1 MLQEST
7 ADQSTNTTIADQII
21 QATSESAPPPPD
33 GEATQEVAHSPGE
46 TFVETVV
53 DVWETPLFQLN
64 DTPIQV
70 SQIIIALAVLALGF
84 IFSRRISSHVGKRIL
99 PKMRL
104 DKGAS
109 SAIES
114 ILYYTMLSVAV
125 LVSLQIAGVPL
136 AALAFFGG
144 AIALGVGFGSQN
156 VINNFISG
164 LILLIERPI
173 RIGDMV
179 TVNGQT
185 GTISSIGARA
195 TKIHSYMG
203 STFIV
208 PNSIILENSVT
219 NWFMP
224 ANEIKCILGVGVA
237 YGSDTSK
244 VRDLLTQAMNEQEIL
259 TESKDNQVMFVDFG
273 DSSLNFEIH
282 CWMHPKNTLERHV
295 FESNLRFRI
304 DELFRE
310 HKIEIPFPQRD
321 LHIKS
326 GLVPQK

>member
-1 MLQEST
+1 MPIETPSDTT
-7 ADQSTNTTIADQII
+7 ASQII
-21 QATSESAPPPPD
+21 
-33 GEATQEVAHSPGE
+33 HSVLE
-46 TFVETVV
+46 TTR
-53 DVWETPLFQLN
+53 DVWNFEIFTLN
-64 DTPIQV
+64 DTPIHIREIMV
-70 SQIIIALAVLALGF
+70 SLLVLVLGYMVA
-84 IFSRRISSHVGKRIL
+84 RKISSHVGNRIL
-99 PKMRL
+99 PKMRI
-104 DKGAS
+104 DKGPALV
-109 SAIES
+109 IES
-114 ILYYTMLSVAV
+114 VLFYAMLTVVVMLAM
-125 LVSLQIAGVPL
+125 QIANIPL
-136 AALAFFGG
+136 TALAFFGG

-164 LILLIERPI
+164 VILLIERPI

-185 GTISSIGARA
+185 GTIASIGARA

-224 ANEIKCILGVGVA
+224 ANEIKCTLGVGVA

-244 VRDLLTQAMNEQEIL
+244 VRELLTKAMNEQEIL
-259 TESKDNQVMFVDFG
+259 TVSNDNQIMFVDFG

-282 CWMHPKNTLERHV
+282 CWMHPKNTLERHL

-310 HKIEIPFPQRD
+310 HDIQIPFPQRD

-326 GLVPQK
+326 GLAPQK